1 MNIIDKSYSKVL
13 SFCSILF
20 VAMILG
26 FASCSDDEEVVADP
40 SQVTDPVIDKLEL
53 LITEIG
59 ELKGNSTFGL
69 RAGMY
74 PEESKLILTNAI
86 SSANRYILLIK
97 HSNPAPTQTEKDEY
111 LSIVSAAITAFQST
125 IRTEDAPTKDAYL
138 FVDGNNE
145 GYIDFGYSDEY
156 VDFGNV
162 GDQSFTVEMW
172 VNIKEYCNLAG
183 EDNSTFLS
191 TFVQKNGTGEFFSG
205 WRVQSRTRNI
215 IRGSVG
221 VKDVNNNARH
231 LWEPA
236 FSFTQTNQWVHVAF
250 VYSDKGLDG
259 TASRRSV
266 MYRNGE
272 QLGDVINIGETERQY
287 NSADAK
293 ATQIR
298 MTAFGRFDID
308 GTTRKEYFSG
318 YIRKIRVWKTAKD
331 AAYILASKEGSVT
344 LNPSDAD
351 LVCAWD
357 FEKASYDD
365 EIVDITGRH
374 TAKLVGPYSWEER

>member
-1 MNIIDKSYSKVL
+1 MNIIDKSYSRVL

-26 FASCSDDEEVVADP
+26 FASCGDDDEVVADP
-40 SQVTDPVIDKLEL
+40 SQVTDPAIDQLEL

-59 ELKGNSTFGL
+59 ELKDNSTFGL

-74 PEESKLILTNAI
+74 PEESELILTNAI

-111 LSIVSAAITAFQST
+111 LSIVSAAITTFQST
-125 IRTEDAPTKDAYL
+125 VRTEDAPTKDAYL

-162 GDQSFTVEMW
+162 GEQSFTIEMW

-191 TFVQKNGTGEFFSG
+191 TFVQQGGTTPFYTG
-205 WRVQSRTRNI
+205 WRVQSRNKSI

-221 VKDVNNNARH
+221 VKDANNSARY
-231 LWEPA
+231 LWEPSY
-236 FSFTQTNQWVHVAF
+236 SFNQLNQWVHVAF

-259 TASRRSV
+259 TASRRGV

-272 QLGDVINIGETERQY
+272 QVGDVISIGETERQY
-287 NSADAK
+287 NSVDAK
-293 ATQIR
+293 TAQIK
-298 MTAFGRFDID
+298 MTAFGRFDTD

-318 YIRKIRVWKTAKD
+318 YIRRIRIWKTAKD
-331 AAYILASKEGSVT
+331 AAYISASKAGSVT
-344 LNPSDAD
+344 LDPADAD

-365 EIVDITGRH
+365 EIVDLTGRH